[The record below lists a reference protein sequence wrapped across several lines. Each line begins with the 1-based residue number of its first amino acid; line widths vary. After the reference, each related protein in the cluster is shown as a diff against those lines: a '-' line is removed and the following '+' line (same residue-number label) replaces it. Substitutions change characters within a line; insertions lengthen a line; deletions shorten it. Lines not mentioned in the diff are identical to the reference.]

1 MEEHLVGRDDEL
13 ARLDDLLAGPGGA
26 LVLRGGPGVGKSTLL
41 DRVVRGAAERE
52 VRTVQAIGAEA
63 ETGLPYAGLHQV
75 LYPLARALDGM
86 DPEHTRVLRSVLDGR
101 QEDRPTGALQLA
113 VAVLDL
119 LTVSAGNGGLLVA
132 ADDAQWFDAP
142 SADVLAIVARRLP
155 GSPVHLVL
163 AARDDA
169 ASAFDTAGLPELVVG
184 PLGPGAAAAL
194 LDETHPALDAA
205 LRQQV
210 LDEADGNA
218 LALVELPRGAGS
230 VAGTASGTTLAL
242 PRRLERLYAERL
254 DRVPAPE
261 REELLRAAL
270 DGVTAGRGAARGG
283 GRYTVDES
291 PAAAREALVRLD
303 PASGAWAFAHP
314 LVRSAVVSAATARE
328 RHAAHLYLARWHVH
342 DVQRRALHLAAGTV
356 DPDEDAAAVIEA
368 AARLATAQG
377 AAATAVGLLQRAAEL
392 SERAPERARR
402 LADASFLAGQAGLL
416 RQAEQLVD
424 RSTTDSPASLIT
436 GAYVSLYQDG
446 DVTTT
451 SRLVLAAL
459 DEADQTDDATLD
471 RMVNLQLAI
480 GQFSLDP
487 ELWRRT
493 DAIVD
498 RHSARLPETTRIYRD
513 TWGDVARRGQGAR
526 ARLDTAFATLGQGEP
541 WDVMRLGVAAFYVD
555 ALPEYRPFV
564 RRMVEREEE
573 SGAAGNVM
581 TLLQLVMLDQIDSGS
596 WDEAETTG
604 QRGLALTREHGY
616 GLFGQQFRAFLAYV
630 AAARGRDEE
639 AQRYLAEVE
648 RWARPRRVGFLVEW
662 VETVNAV
669 LAAGR
674 GDFESAWVYA
684 TGVSSPG
691 ELRPYSHQAPRMLWA
706 LVEAAVHTGRTAD
719 AVRHAQAATE
729 MGLADLSPRTAML
742 TDAATAATTD
752 DESLVREL
760 YERAVSCSAAS
771 EFPFDGARIQL
782 AYGMWLRRVR
792 STTTAREM
800 LTRALD
806 TFTALGAEPWAER
819 TRQELRAA
827 GTVIRQADASAG
839 LTAQERQVAELA
851 ARGLSNKEI
860 GAQLF
865 LSPRTVGAHL
875 YRIYPK
881 LGITSRASLRD
892 ALSTGADA

>member
-86 DPEHTRVLRSVLDGR
+86 DVEHARVLRSVLDGR
-101 QEDRPTGALQLA
+101 HEDRPAGALQLA

-184 PLGPGAAAAL
+184 PLGPGAAATL
-194 LDETHPALDAA
+194 LDETHPTLDGA

-210 LDEADGNA
+210 LDEAAGNA
-218 LALVELPRGAGS
+218 LALVELPRGAGT
-230 VAGTASGTTLAL
+230 GTGPAAGTTLAL

-254 DRVPAPE
+254 ARVPAPE

-270 DGVTAGRGAARGG
+270 DGVTAGRAAARAGS
-283 GRYTVDES
+283 RYTVDES

-303 PASGAWAFAHP
+303 PASGAWTFAHP

-368 AARLATAQG
+368 AARVATAQG

-459 DEADQTDDATLD
+459 DKADATDDATLE
-471 RMVNLQLAI
+471 RMVNLLLAV

-487 ELWRRT
+487 VLWQRT

-498 RHSARLPETTRIYRD
+498 RHAARLPETTRIYRD

-526 ARLDTAFATLGQGEP
+526 GRLDTAFATLGRGEP

-604 QRGLALTREHGY
+604 RRGLALTREHGY
-616 GLFGQQFRAFLAYV
+616 GLFGHQFRAFLAYV

-669 LAAGR
+669 LAAGQ

-706 LVEAAVHTGRTAD
+706 LVEAGLHTGRTAD
-719 AVRHAQAATE
+719 AARHAQSAADLR
-729 MGLADLSPRTAML
+729 LADLSPRLAML
-742 TDAATAATTD
+742 ADAATAVATD
-752 DESLVREL
+752 DESRAREL
-760 YERAVSCSAAS
+760 YHQAVTCPAAS

-800 LTRALD
+800 LTRALG

-827 GTVIRQADASAG
+827 GTVTRQADASAG